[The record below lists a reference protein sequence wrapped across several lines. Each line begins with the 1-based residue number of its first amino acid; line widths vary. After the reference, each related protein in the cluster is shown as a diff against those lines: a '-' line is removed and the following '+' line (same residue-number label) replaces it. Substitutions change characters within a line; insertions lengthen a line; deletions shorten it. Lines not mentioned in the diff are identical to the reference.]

1 MKASHSA
8 IARTLLLSSAMLAA
22 GCVPAPDSTPSPE
35 ETAAPVQQASSPTSS
50 QTPVAATQP
59 KYDDWIDAPRTPG
72 SWSYY
77 AEMVGNSRYG
87 VANYTSPDG
96 TQLFTIMCSSGSGS
110 IILQRWVDSVGQLPL
125 TIRTET
131 LDRTLT
137 APRDPEGRNMVA
149 AIVRPNDPLLDAMA
163 LTKGRFAVETSGKP
177 TLYLP
182 AWAEVTRVIEDCR

>member
-8 IARTLLLSSAMLAA
+8 IARTLLLSSALFAA
-22 GCVPAPDSTPSPE
+22 ACVPAPDSTPSPE
-35 ETAAPVQQASSPTSS
+35 ETAAPVQQAPAPTPSP
-50 QTPVAATQP
+50 TPVAASQP
-59 KYDDWIDAPRTPG
+59 KYESWMDAPRTPG
-72 SWSYY
+72 DWSYY

-87 VANYTSPDG
+87 VASYNSPDG
-96 TQLFTIMCSSGSGS
+96 TQLFTIMCSGSGN
-110 IILQRWVDSVGQLPL
+110 IVLQRWVDSVGQLPL

-131 LDRTLT
+131 TERTIM
-137 APRDPEGRNMVA
+137 APRDPEGRKMVA
-149 AIVRPNDPLLDAMA
+149 AVVRPTDPLLDAMA